1 MSPQLYLG
9 GYPTDIIYIL
19 IYLFIS
25 IIPCFMQGI
34 IDHSRTHW
42 LTTVT
47 IELILTLWL
56 WQWLRVAVSIQ
67 LYCEL
72 WCCLLLLLSCYV
84 EQATMCKTYIS
95 LFLDEVAKGSPTKL
109 ATPQELWPL
118 QEPNPELNLL
128 TSLAFLFVCP
138 SVIQYLS
145 SSRFKKMCKYSG
157 AHTNL

>member
-25 IIPCFMQGI
+25 IIPCFMQEI

-109 ATPQELWPL
+109 ATPQELSMTFARAKPWT
-118 QEPNPELNLL
+118 EPIDKP
-128 TSLAFLFVCP
+128 SLFIRLPIGYTIF
-138 SVIQYLS
+138 I
-145 SSRFKKMCKYSG
+145 
-157 AHTNL
+157 